1 MKPPLVVVD
10 TNVVASGLLSSQ
22 PQSPPCL
29 VLDGMLGGR
38 FPFLLSL
45 ELLSEYR
52 RVPLRP
58 RIRERHGLNEDEIDA
73 ILTQIVANGIL
84 REARPVPN
92 RAPDEGDDHLWALL
106 ALQPGTV
113 LVTGDQALIDNPPDS
128 VAVFS
133 PRGFVTL
140 LEA

>member
-10 TNVVASGLLSSQ
+10 TNVVVSGLLSSQ

-29 VLDGMLGGR
+29 VLDGMLEGR

-52 RVPLRP
+52 RVLLRP

-92 RAPDEGDDHLWALL
+92 RTPDEGDDHLWALL

-128 VAVFS
+128 AAVLS

>member
-10 TNVVASGLLSSQ
+10 TNVVVSGLLSSQ

-29 VLDGMLGGR
+29 VLDGMLEGR

-52 RVPLRP
+52 RVLLRP

-92 RAPDEGDDHLWALL
+92 RAPDEGDDHL
-106 ALQPGTV
+106 
-113 LVTGDQALIDNPPDS
+113 
-128 VAVFS
+128 
-133 PRGFVTL
+133 
-140 LEA
+140 